1 MIELNYLSIS
11 AAVILVAFICANLP
25 TSLTIGHIK
34 PTMAHLK
41 KARLV
46 KIDKERS
53 VDRTKTIS
61 VSSHIFS
68 SSREAEHL
76 SKLKGLLEKAGIRLV
91 VVTHQLKGVDAFRPY
106 FDGDIYLDTQL
117 FMFIIYREVNI
128 INKNKKLLRTFFGP
142 HERWMPVWMGLMRV
156 KLWWYTLSS
165 MREGLWGDLKGEG
178 RLLGGVF
185 LIAHDSLVWSYLEK
199 EWGDKPNVQ
208 EIKAVV
214 EKYARKTE
222 TSGSFYRICMVGGMV
237 DIVAILNQHL
247 LSVMPAHGIFVDF
260 MMTSIVI
267 GQANIAIAWGVRYAQ
282 GMTAIVLAMNRLT
295 AVVFPVKF
303 KQIWSNRNIFIVN
316 SVQVVPGIVMG
327 AGTFTGKFA
336 YKKSDLGG
344 IYCFINEGGSRSFYY
359 TLAGFVQTLFIF
371 YLIINYF
378 VLFRSFRRQLK
389 QARSDAVSRAK
400 KHQEN
405 RLLIIAVVICS
416 LEISTWLFSL
426 WAFVIWV
433 KSRAAGAERD
443 ARKDCR
449 AFNFQIPSR
458 LFHLIFD
465 ALYDVYACTP
475 PYLLIGFSTPFQKRI
490 LAFFGLQR
498 LPKTQPSSST
508 AMSIGT
514 STNST
519 STRGRQLSYG
529 DNLRTQ

>member
-1 MIELNYLSIS
+1 
-11 AAVILVAFICANLP
+11 
-25 TSLTIGHIK
+25 
-34 PTMAHLK
+34 
-41 KARLV
+41 
-46 KIDKERS
+46 
-53 VDRTKTIS
+53 
-61 VSSHIFS
+61 
-68 SSREAEHL
+68 
-76 SKLKGLLEKAGIRLV
+76 
-91 VVTHQLKGVDAFRPY
+91 
-106 FDGDIYLDTQL
+106 
-117 FMFIIYREVNI
+117 
-128 INKNKKLLRTFFGP
+128 
-142 HERWMPVWMGLMRV
+142 MPVWMGLMRV

-208 EIKAVV
+208 EIKAV
-214 EKYARKTE
+214 EIEARLNI
-222 TSGSFYRICMVGGMV
+222 SRCHSFHMTADLVTVGPDGNFTIMSFGPVAVFIESTLYYGGAVAVVGGMV

-344 IYCFINEGGSRSFYY
+344 IYCF
-359 TLAGFVQTLFIF
+359 
-371 YLIINYF
+371 
-378 VLFRSFRRQLK
+378 
-389 QARSDAVSRAK
+389 ARSDAVSRAK

-405 RLLIIAVVICS
+405 RLLIIAV
-416 LEISTWLFSL
+416 ISTWLFSL

-465 ALYDVYACTP
+465 ALYD
-475 PYLLIGFSTPFQKRI
+475 
-490 LAFFGLQR
+490 
-498 LPKTQPSSST
+498 SST
-508 AMSIGT
+508 SPEDTALFFYCNEHRNKHEFDVNEGT
-514 STNST
+514 SKCNQFYSSRCFISPTASFAASAALLAWWEYTEELGNGENRKYDPPQGAENDIEPLYS
-519 STRGRQLSYG
+519 SLRLYHGKHIGDCALLMQLLVQIVQSLLKLGRQRHFL
-529 DNLRTQ
+529 